1 MKRLVRFM
9 ATMPTLT
16 ATEANVCVDRLDA
29 CDPSRLRPTLSL
41 RAGALTL
48 GLLLASTAALAQTMR
63 ATALDNANN
72 PKFYSSDAN
81 SFVPSGSR
89 WREGRTECF
98 PTPPGGLRAQYDD
111 FADGDWFGRLA
122 IYFGDP
128 DAHPGV
134 RFPTNRVGAYS
145 NVFVEEAFFG
155 TWVGSGHFFRTW
167 YEVPDNPYGSVVSG
181 HYVGVR
187 KAPELGY
194 NIGANW
200 TVPNLTPYLWNGSYI
215 DPNAFP
221 TISLS
226 WNSGTVSGYRN
237 DIGFLSYRYLASP
250 HADRLR
256 VRTTLTIL
264 ADTNPIHTLVDEAF
278 VSWAAGDPTF
288 QKNITGVGNTFTLD
302 ISNAMSNTQYAIL
315 MLLEV
320 FHDGYRD
327 DFNNFAGSRRLF
339 EGQVYTGYFTVL
351 VPEPASMMALGSGLV
366 GLLGLRRRKK

>member
-72 PKFYSSDAN
+72 PKFYSNDAN
-81 SFVPSGSR
+81 SYVPSGSTAGTFGV
-89 WREGRTECF
+89 EYNGPMT
-98 PTPPGGLRAQYDD
+98 TPVRAQFDN
-111 FADGDWFGRLA
+111 FAGGDWFGRLA
-122 IYFGDP
+122 VTFFDPGGGEGDLLL
-128 DAHPGV
+128 
-134 RFPTNRVGAYS
+134 PTDRVGGYGIA
-145 NVFVEEAFFG
+145 EETYFG
-155 TWVGSGHFFRTW
+155 TWVGSGHFFRSW
-167 YEVPDNPYGSVVSG
+167 ASVPQSP
-181 HYVGVR
+181 
-187 KAPELGY
+187 
-194 NIGANW
+194 
-200 TVPNLTPYLWNGSYI
+200 PNGFREHVALIRNAAVLEHNLEGDWILPDLAPYLWGGSYI
-215 DPNAFP
+215 DPNVFP
-221 TISLS
+221 TIPLS
-226 WNSGTVSGYRN
+226 WDSGIVYGFRPPVV
-237 DIGFLSYRYLASP
+237 DIDLASP

-264 ADTNPIHTLVDEAF
+264 ADTNPIHTLIDEAF

-302 ISNAMSNTQYAIL
+302 ISNAMSDTQYAIL